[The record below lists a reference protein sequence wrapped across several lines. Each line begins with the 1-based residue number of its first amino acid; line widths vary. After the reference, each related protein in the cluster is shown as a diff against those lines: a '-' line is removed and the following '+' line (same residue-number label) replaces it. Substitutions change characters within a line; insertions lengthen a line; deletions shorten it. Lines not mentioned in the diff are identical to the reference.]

1 MPLPLPNLDD
11 RDFDELVEE
20 ARRIIQQSSPEWT
33 DLSPNNPGMVI
44 LELFAHLTETMLYR
58 LNRLPEKAYIAFLR
72 LIGVRIHPPA
82 AAGVRLR
89 FSRGRALERPTE
101 IPRGT
106 RVAANRQE
114 GGGEPATF
122 VTAQTTT
129 IPAGETA
136 VEILAHHCELIE
148 GELAGIG
155 TGLPGMTVDAQRP
168 PIVAPTG
175 NELDLLV
182 GVEVTDEESGEQG
195 AEEQMPV
202 IQVRGRVYR
211 VWREVETFANL
222 GTDRHVYV
230 VDRMAGR
237 ITFAPAARMKRNDEE
252 PEAALEAAPHALAQ
266 IPPAGREIR
275 LWYRRGGGLAGNVAA
290 NTLTVLKDSI
300 PGVEVTNPEPATG
313 GQEAETLENALD
325 RGPQELHSL
334 HRAVTARD
342 FELVALSG
350 SRAVLRSRAL
360 THADLWSYADP
371 GTVEVLLVP
380 RLPEEERSG
389 GHVTAAALQEWETE
403 VVRSQIQE
411 ALDRR
416 RPLGTTC
423 VVNWTRYKTVRV
435 TARIVVRSHEDRLA
449 IRQRVLDRLYQT
461 INPLPTEVNADGWP
475 FGQALRASHV
485 YDIALAEPGVLW
497 VDRVALHVDDVPN
510 ERVRSIGADAFQ
522 PRTWYAGSGSRLFRS
537 LDDGDGW
544 EPASHFQGEQITVVR
559 AHAQKAGLVTAVTEL
574 SNEEG
579 SRIHVSR
586 NCGESWEAF
595 TTTSFEINDVAWI
608 LREGTPVLFLATES
622 GLYELVLTPEG
633 SPVQVLVV
641 QDDPDLGFYAV
652 AASRDLRGQVSVSV
666 AARGTEG
673 IYLSSEGGESKSFRH
688 IGLDGEDIRTLA
700 VKRDGPR
707 SFLWAGAAAA
717 GGADGKGCFRWE
729 LRGSEDPPE
738 GWQAFSR
745 GWEGGS
751 CRSLAFLGSLVVA
764 GSHHA
769 GVQWLDSAAQQPSWT
784 VPDVNCGLPMR
795 DPGRFRP
802 VDTVAVNAAE
812 TLIMA
817 GGEAGV
823 YCSRDEGQTY
833 ASCSD
838 RVFPDKVTLPP
849 TWLFCSGEH
858 EINVE
863 TEDEAER
870 D

>member
-11 RDFDELVEE
+11 RDFDQLVEE
-20 ARRIIQQSSPEWT
+20 ARRIIQQKSPEWT

-58 LNRLPEKAYIAFLR
+58 LNRLPDKAYIAFLR
-72 LIGVRIHPPA
+72 LIGVHIHPPA
-82 AAGVRLR
+82 AAGTKLR
-89 FSRGRALERPTE
+89 FSRGRALERPIE

-106 RVAANRQE
+106 RVATNRQE
-114 GGGEPATF
+114 GGSEPATF
-122 VTAQTTT
+122 VTAQTTP

-136 VEILAHHCELIE
+136 VDVLAHHCELIE
-148 GELAGIG
+148 GELVGIG
-155 TGLPGMTVDAQRP
+155 TGLPGLTVDAQRP

-182 GVEVTDEESGEQG
+182 GVEVPTEAAGQQG

-202 IQVRGRVYR
+202 IQYRGQAYR
-211 VWREVETFANL
+211 VWREVQTFANL
-222 GTDRHVYV
+222 GTDRFVYV

-237 ITFAPAARMKRNDEE
+237 ITFAPAARMKHTEGE
-252 PEAALEAAPHALAQ
+252 PDAALEEAPHALAE

-300 PGVEVTNPEPATG
+300 QGVEVTNPEPATG
-313 GQEAETLENALD
+313 GQEAETLENALE

-380 RLPEEERSG
+380 RLPEEARTG
-389 GHVTAAALQEWETE
+389 GRVTAASLQEWETE
-403 VVRSQIQE
+403 VVRAQIQD
-411 ALDRR
+411 ALEER

-423 VVNWTRYKTVRV
+423 VVNWTRYKTVWV
-435 TARIVVRSHEDRLA
+435 TARIVVRSHEDQLA

-461 INPLPTEVNADGWP
+461 INPLPTEVNANGWP

-510 ERVRSIGADAFQ
+510 KNVQSITADAFQ
-522 PRTWYAGSGSRLFRS
+522 PRTWYAGSGARLFRS

-544 EPASHFQGEQITVVR
+544 EPASHFESEQIAVVR
-559 AHAQKAGLVTAVTEL
+559 AHPQRAGLVTAVTEL
-574 SNEEG
+574 SNQDG
-579 SRIHVSR
+579 SRIHISQD
-586 NCGESWEAF
+586 CGESWEAF
-595 TTTSFEINDVAWI
+595 RTTSFEINDVAWI
-608 LREGTPVLFLATES
+608 LREGTPVLFMATES

-633 SPVQVLVV
+633 SPVQVLVA

-673 IYLSSEGGESKSFRH
+673 LYLSSEGGEAKSFRH

-700 VKRDGPR
+700 VQHDGPR

-717 GGADGKGCFRWE
+717 GGADGNGCFRWE
-729 LRGSEDPPE
+729 LRGSENPPE
-738 GWQAFSR
+738 GWQAFSK
-745 GWEGGS
+745 GWKGGS
-751 CRSLAFLGSLVVA
+751 CRSLAFLGNLVVA

-769 GVQWLDSAAQQPSWT
+769 GVQWLDSSAQEPAWT

-802 VDTVAVNAAE
+802 VDTVAVNTEA

-823 YCSRDEGQTY
+823 YSSQDEGTTY
-833 ASCSD
+833 ASRSD
-838 RVFPDKVTLPP
+838 KVFSDKVTLPP

-858 EINVE
+858 AINVE

>member
-11 RDFDELVEE
+11 RTFDELVEE
-20 ARRIIQQSSPEWT
+20 TRRIIQQNCPEWT
-33 DLSPNNPGMVI
+33 DLTPNNPGMVI
-44 LELFAHLTETMLYR
+44 LEVFAHLTETMLYR

-82 AAGVRLR
+82 AAGANLR
-89 FSRGRALERPTE
+89 FSRSRAIDRPTE

-106 RVAANRQE
+106 RVATSRQE

-122 VTAQTTT
+122 VTAQTTS
-129 IPAGETA
+129 IPAGETS
-136 VEILAHHCELIE
+136 VEVLAHHCELIE
-148 GELAGIG
+148 GELAGVG
-155 TGLPGMTVDAQRP
+155 TGLPGLTVEVQRP

-182 GVEVTDEESGEQG
+182 GVEAAPEEGDQQG
-195 AEEQMPV
+195 REEERPI
-202 IQVRGRVYR
+202 IQHQGQVYR

-222 GTDRHVYV
+222 GTDQFVYV
-230 VDRMAGR
+230 ADRMSGR
-237 ITFAPAARMKRNDEE
+237 IIFAPAARMKKPDEE
-252 PEAALEAAPHALAQ
+252 PEAELESAPHALAE

-290 NTLTVLKDSI
+290 NALTVLKDSI
-300 PGVEVTNPEPATG
+300 QGVEVTNPEPATG
-313 GQEAETLENALD
+313 GQEAESVENALT

-360 THADLWSYADP
+360 THADLWSYANP

-389 GHVTAAALQEWETE
+389 VQVTASALQEWETE
-403 VVRSQIQE
+403 VARNQIQD
-411 ALDRR
+411 ALDER

-423 VVNWTRYKTVRV
+423 VVNWTRYKTVWV
-435 TARIVVRSHEDRLA
+435 TARIVVRGHEDRLA
-449 IRQRVLDRLYQT
+449 IRQRVLERLYQT
-461 INPLPTEVNADGWP
+461 INPLPTQHNPNGWP

-497 VDRVALHVDDVPN
+497 VDKVELHVDDVPN
-510 ERVRSIGADAFQ
+510 EKVRSITSDPFQ
-522 PRTWYAGSGSRLFRS
+522 PHTWYAGSGSRLFRS

-544 EPASHFQGEQITVVR
+544 EPSSLFEGEQVAVVR
-559 AHAQKAGLVTAVTEL
+559 AHPQQAGIVVAVTQVP
-574 SNEEG
+574 NEES

-586 NCGESWEAF
+586 NCGESWQAF
-595 TTTSFEINDVAWI
+595 TTTSFEVNDIAWI
-608 LREGTPVLFLATES
+608 LRESTPVLLLATES
-622 GLYELVLTPEG
+622 GLYELVLTAEG
-633 SPVQVLVV
+633 SPVQVLVS

-652 AASRDLRGQVSVSV
+652 AASQDLRGQITVGV

-673 IYLSSEGGESKSFRH
+673 IFLSSEGGETKTFRH
-688 IGLDGEDIRTLA
+688 IGLDGEDIRALA
-700 VKRDGPR
+700 VQRDGPR

-717 GGADGKGCFRWE
+717 GGADGEGCFRWE
-729 LRGSEDPPE
+729 LRGSENPPE
-738 GWQAFSR
+738 GWQSFGE
-745 GWEGGS
+745 GWKGGT
-751 CRSLAFLGSLVVA
+751 CRSLAFLDNLVVA

-769 GVQWLDSAAQQPSWT
+769 GVQWLDTSAQEPSWS
-784 VPDVNCGLPMR
+784 VPDVNCGLPLR
-795 DPGRFRP
+795 DPGRFHP
-802 VDTVAVNAAE
+802 VDTVAVGARE
-812 TLIMA
+812 TRIMA
-817 GGEAGV
+817 GGVAGV
-823 YCSRDEGQTY
+823 YVSRDKGKSYT
-833 ASCSD
+833 SCSS
-838 RVFPDKVTLPP
+838 RVFSDKVTLPP
-849 TWLFCSGEH
+849 TWLFCSGDH
-858 EINVE
+858 DITVE